1 MKKETLKVAMPITM
15 WMASEFNCDLTMWIH
30 GLLAIAHMGQS
41 NLCYNRLASLT
52 NYTKLLSS
60 LDT

>member
-1 MKKETLKVAMPITM
+1 MPITM